1 MITVIGSL
9 NYDLVTYTDR
19 VPGGGETF
27 QADAF
32 ETHIGGKGLNEAIA
46 VARLTA
52 SQDGAKVQRV
62 RMIGRVGDDGF
73 GKELIDAL
81 KGDGVDTTF
90 IDSVPNTKSGVA
102 VILVEA
108 ESGENRI
115 LITSGANGTLQPT
128 NSEYEQYFPPEI
140 CGTDYY
146 VILQNEYPDT
156 LKTIEWLK
164 VNRPAVNICYN
175 PSPFK
180 KEWVSSVVLA
190 SIDLIIVNEG
200 EASDIASVLGLH
212 HKENCD
218 IATLAEFLQRA
229 LAPNGISTVIITLGS
244 KGCVYTNKDI
254 SPPLKA
260 DSVKVS
266 HVVDTTGAGDTFF
279 GGVVLQLSQAKS
291 LHEAITFATRA
302 SSLAIQKHGA
312 AESIP
317 TFDDIT
323 EGHFIN

>member
-27 QADAF
+27 QAKAF

-52 SQDGAKVQRV
+52 SQDGKKVQHV

-73 GKELIDAL
+73 GAELSAAL
-81 KGDGVDTTF
+81 RLAGVDTTLVTTVS
-90 IDSVPNTKSGVA
+90 DTKSGVA

-108 ESGENRI
+108 ETGENRI

-128 NSEYEQYFPPEI
+128 NSEYEQYFPPEV
-140 CGTDYY
+140 CGNDHY

-156 LKTIEWLK
+156 IKTIQWLK
-164 VNRPAVNICYN
+164 ENRPQINICYN

-180 KEWVSSVVLA
+180 KEWISAEILGL
-190 SIDLIIVNEG
+190 IDLFIVNEG
-200 EASDIASVLGLH
+200 EAADV
-212 HKENCD
+212 
-218 IATLAEFLQRA
+218 A
-229 LAPNGISTVIITLGS
+229 LALGRDDSSDTAELATILQKSISSHGVSTVIITLGS
-244 KGCVYTNKDI
+244 KGCVFTSKSI
-254 SPPLKA
+254 SPQKA
-260 DSVKVS
+260 NSVKVG

-279 GGVVLQLSQAKS
+279 GGVVLQLSVGKK
-291 LHEAITFATRA
+291 LDEAVAFATRA

-317 TFDDIT
+317 EFANV